1 MRKDQTP
8 NMVPAAIKPSKSARA
23 RKELRDMMKNG
34 FTLECSGLSEKE
46 RGWCN
51 EMEFERGVK

>member
-1 MRKDQTP
+1 
-8 NMVPAAIKPSKSARA
+8 MVPAAIKPSKSARA

-51 EMEFERGVK
+51 KVEFERGVK